1 MAWQIEEDIMKFAKY
16 MLIILPMVI
25 FAQETDM
32 EALLTESYDWAVN
45 DVQGIVLAV
54 TPDSINF
61 DEQWLR
67 ILPAGL
73 SVASDHA
80 TRLTYAKLRPP
91 FWAEIS
97 YFKRGPRV
105 YISSLRF
112 LKQLGYN
119 DRSEIIGME

>member
-1 MAWQIEEDIMKFAKY
+1 MKFVKY

-54 TPDSINF
+54 TPNEINF

-73 SVASDHA
+73 GVESDHA
-80 TRLTYAKLRPP
+80 TPLTYAELRPP
-91 FWAEIS
+91 FWAEVS
-97 YFKRGPRV
+97 YFKRGQRV

-112 LKQLGYN
+112 LKQLEYN
-119 DRSEIIGME
+119 DTGEIIGME